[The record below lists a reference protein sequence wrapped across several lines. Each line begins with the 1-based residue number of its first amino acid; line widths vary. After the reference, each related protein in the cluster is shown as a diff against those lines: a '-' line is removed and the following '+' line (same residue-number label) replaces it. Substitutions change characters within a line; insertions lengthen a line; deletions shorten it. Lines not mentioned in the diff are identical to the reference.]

1 MSCTLSSIREFEMRK
16 RNGTPVRDTLIPWIR
31 WWSRSRS
38 TVVGMTITLF
48 LGAVA
53 VLAPVLS
60 PFDPIEQDLY
70 AVNQPP
76 SRTHWLGTDQLGRDT
91 LSRIV
96 WGARFSLSV
105 SLSAV
110 ALGGAIGLVLGI
122 CAGYFRG
129 AVDAVVMRVVDVLLA
144 FPMYMVAIFIM
155 AVLDPSP
162 ANTVIA
168 IGIGSSPRF
177 ARLARAEVLR
187 QKEASYVEAAWAA
200 GATDLRVM
208 ARHILPNVVSPVL
221 VMFSLIVGTA
231 ILVEASLSFLG
242 LGVSAPTPA
251 WGLMVNE
258 GLVGIRS
265 AAWVSILPGLAI
277 TVAVLGVNLLGDG
290 LRDLLD
296 PRVRQGR

>member
-1 MSCTLSSIREFEMRK
+1 M
-16 RNGTPVRDTLIPWIR
+16 IPWVR

-48 LGAVA
+48 LIVVA

-76 SRTHWLGTDQLGRDT
+76 SGTHWLGTDQLGRDT

-110 ALGGAIGLVLGI
+110 ALGGTIGLVLGI

-129 AVDAVVMRVVDVLLA
+129 VVDGVLMRVVDVLLA

-187 QKEASYVEAAWAA
+187 QREASYVEAAQAG
-200 GATDLRVM
+200 GATDLRIM

-277 TVAVLGVNLLGDG
+277 TLAVLGVNLLGDG

-296 PRVRQGR
+296 PRVSQDG